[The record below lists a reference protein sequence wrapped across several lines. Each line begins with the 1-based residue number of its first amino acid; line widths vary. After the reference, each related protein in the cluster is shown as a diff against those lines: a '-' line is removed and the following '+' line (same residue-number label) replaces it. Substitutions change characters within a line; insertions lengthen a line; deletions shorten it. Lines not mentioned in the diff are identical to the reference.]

1 MSEVSDPIF
10 AKIARRYDRINRILS
25 LGRDQAWRAVGVEM
39 LEPGT
44 VLDLGCGT
52 GDTDFDGRSVIGLDP
67 VIEMIAL
74 SPVPARVVGVG
85 EQLPLRDESV
95 EGVFG
100 AFVFRNLTSIDRT
113 LEEMYRVL
121 QPGCSAVVIDLSR
134 PRSPFLRF
142 LHRIGTAMV
151 LPLVGLLFARA
162 PREYWYLN
170 QTLDSLPPPEILF
183 AHRSLVLEQVWRSGL
198 FGFVYGVRLRKG
210 RKVAE
215 EEPPEAA

>member
-1 MSEVSDPIF
+1 MSEVSDPVF
-10 AKIARRYDRINRILS
+10 AKIAQRYDRINRILS
-25 LGRDQAWRAVGVEM
+25 LGREQSWRAVGVEL
-39 LEPGT
+39 LEPGL

-52 GDTDFDGRSVIGLDP
+52 GDTDFDGRPVIGLDP
-67 VIEMIAL
+67 VIEMLAL

-85 EQLPLRDESV
+85 EQLPLQDESV
-95 EGVFG
+95 EGVFS
-100 AFVFRNLTSIDRT
+100 AFVFRNLTSIDHT
-113 LEEMYRVL
+113 LEEIDRVL

-134 PRSPFLRF
+134 PSSPFLRF
-142 LHRIGTAMV
+142 LHRIGTAIV

-183 AHRSLVLEQVWRSGL
+183 ARRSLVLEEVWRSGV

-210 RKVAE
+210 RKAAE
-215 EEPPEAA
+215 EESPEAA